1 MDYLHNKIS
10 ICLTKLIAKCTL
22 TNIES
27 SLKNA
32 VKGLD
37 VIYNKDGISTNY
49 LLTIRSFLNYVKEFK
64 NYAADS
70 YEWYELQKLYKLA
83 NNMPTKFTLGSRV
96 KHMRKCGYIPNTEY
110 ELTYS
115 KDAIVDDYD
124 YVVNQYQLK
133 YNNGSIVGWVPES
146 DITKI

>member
-10 ICLTKLIAKCTL
+10 ICMNKIIGKCTF
-22 TNIES
+22 TPIES

-37 VIYNKDGISTNY
+37 VIYNKDGISTYY
-49 LLTIRSFLNYVKEFK
+49 LLSIRAFLNYVKEFK

-70 YEWYELQKLYKLA
+70 CEWYELQKLYNLA

-96 KHMRKCGYIPNTEY
+96 KHIRRCGYVPNTED

-124 YVVNQYQLK
+124 YTVNQYQLK
-133 YNNGSIVGWVPES
+133 YDNGSIVGWVPES
-146 DITKI
+146 DINKI